1 MKTTVKL
8 SLSEAIVIQ
17 PGAHGTVQLDL
28 TVYTVGVVGRPLT
41 QAAALQ
47 LAQALQA
54 AAAASEQAH
63 ATDRQRGA

>member
-17 PGAHGTVQLDL
+17 PGAQGTVQLDL
-28 TVYTVGVVGRPLT
+28 TVYSVGVVGRSLT

-47 LAQALQA
+47 LAQALTM

-63 ATDRQRGA
+63 ATDIRRAG